1 MFCPNQELKSYFGQF
16 LWDFV
21 APIISFPIFVP
32 LMSQNGTLIRL
43 VIVKVHKMDPEFE
56 RTYRDH
62 YPKLFRIAAKML
74 QDPEGAKDV
83 VQDVFT
89 AYYFAMNNE
98 KVIRDTKNWLVRSTI
113 NKGIDYKRKTARTVT
128 MESPL
133 PETSEQPLDETS
145 DILNAIAHLNEKEQT
160 LVVLYSEGY
169 SYKEIAEMTG
179 RNFTSIGK
187 TLSRIMDKIKKRML

>member
-1 MFCPNQELKSYFGQF
+1 
-16 LWDFV
+16 
-21 APIISFPIFVP
+21 
-32 LMSQNGTLIRL
+32 
-43 VIVKVHKMDPEFE
+43 MDPKFE
-56 RTYRDH
+56 KTYRSY

-74 QDPEGAKDV
+74 QDTEGAKDV

-113 NKGIDYKRKTARTVT
+113 NKGIDYKRKTARTVA
-128 MESPL
+128 MESPQ
-133 PETSEQPLDETS
+133 PESNETPNDETS
-145 DILNAIAHLNEKEQT
+145 DILNTIAHLSEKEQT

-179 RNFTSIGK
+179 RNLHSVGK
-187 TLSRIMDKIKKRML
+187 TLSRTLYKIKKHLL

>member
-1 MFCPNQELKSYFGQF
+1 
-16 LWDFV
+16 
-21 APIISFPIFVP
+21 
-32 LMSQNGTLIRL
+32 
-43 VIVKVHKMDPEFE
+43 MDPEFE
-56 RTYRDH
+56 KTYRSY
-62 YPKLFRIAAKML
+62 YPKLFRIAAKIL
-74 QDPEGAKDV
+74 QDTEGAKDV

-113 NKGIDYKRKTARTVT
+113 NKGIDHKRKSARTVA
-128 MESPL
+128 MENPL
-133 PETSEQPLDETS
+133 TETGEQTHDETS

-179 RNFTSIGK
+179 RNLPSIGK
-187 TLSRIMDKIKKRML
+187 TLSRIMDKIKKHLL

>member
-1 MFCPNQELKSYFGQF
+1 
-16 LWDFV
+16 
-21 APIISFPIFVP
+21 
-32 LMSQNGTLIRL
+32 MSQNGLFIRL
-43 VIVKVHKMDPEFE
+43 MIVKVPKMDPEFE
-56 RTYRDH
+56 KTYRDH

-89 AYYFAMNNE
+89 AYYFAMSNE

-113 NKGIDYKRKTARTVT
+113 NKGIDYKRKTTRTVT
-128 MESPL
+128 MEKPIC
-133 PETSEQPLDETS
+133 ETGEQTLDEAS
-145 DILNAIAHLNEKEQT
+145 DILNAITHLNEKEQT

-179 RNFTSIGK
+179 RNLPSIGK
-187 TLSRIMDKIKKRML
+187 TLSRIMEKIKKHLL

>member
-1 MFCPNQELKSYFGQF
+1 
-16 LWDFV
+16 
-21 APIISFPIFVP
+21 
-32 LMSQNGTLIRL
+32 MSQKGSLIRL
-43 VIVKVHKMDPEFE
+43 VIVKAPKMDPEFE
-56 RTYRDH
+56 KTYRDY

-74 QDPEGAKDV
+74 QDSDDAKDV

-89 AYYFAMNNE
+89 TYYFAMNNE

-128 MESPL
+128 MEKPIC
-133 PETSEQPLDETS
+133 ETGELTLDEAS
-145 DILNAIAHLNEKEQT
+145 DILNAITHLNEKEQT

-179 RNFTSIGK
+179 RNLPSIGK
-187 TLSRIMDKIKKRML
+187 TLSRIMEKIKKHLL

>member
-1 MFCPNQELKSYFGQF
+1 
-16 LWDFV
+16 
-21 APIISFPIFVP
+21 
-32 LMSQNGTLIRL
+32 MSQKGYLIRL
-43 VIVKVHKMDPEFE
+43 VIVKAPKMDPEFE
-56 RTYRDH
+56 KTYRDH

-89 AYYFAMNNE
+89 AYYFAMSNE

-128 MESPL
+128 MEKPIC
-133 PETSEQPLDETS
+133 ETGEQTLDEAS
-145 DILNAIAHLNEKEQT
+145 DILNAITHLNEKEQT

-179 RNFTSIGK
+179 RNLPSIGK
-187 TLSRIMDKIKKRML
+187 TLSRIMEKIKNHLL